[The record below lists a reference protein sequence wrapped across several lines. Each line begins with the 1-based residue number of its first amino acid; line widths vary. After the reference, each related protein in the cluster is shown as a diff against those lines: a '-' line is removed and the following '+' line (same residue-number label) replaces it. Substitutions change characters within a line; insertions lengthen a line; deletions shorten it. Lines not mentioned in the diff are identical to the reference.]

1 MSFYLENTV
10 KMLDNLY
17 KLLLF
22 YQGKAMLDIKFIRE
36 NTDLVKKAC
45 ELKNINLNIDE
56 IVRLDKEII
65 SLRQNEQ
72 GYLTEKNAIT
82 AKIPKASNEERP
94 QLIQE
99 SKALDEKAKA
109 VKPEIEKIEKQLTEL
124 LYLVPQI
131 PSPKAPIGKDD
142 GDNVEVKKWGE
153 LPKFD
158 FTPLDHV
165 QLLEKNNW
173 ADFERI
179 AKVSGSRSYSLKN
192 EMVLLE
198 MAMHRF
204 AMDKLIS
211 KGFTLVSVPAFARE
225 EALYGTGHFP
235 NGRDQAYYI
244 PEQNMYLAGTA
255 EVQINS
261 LHAGEILREAELPIL
276 YAGYSP
282 CFRSEAG
289 SHGRDVRGLIRVHQF
304 MKVEQYI
311 ICKNDSAESEKWHK
325 VLLETSEEIVQEL
338 ELPYRVVECCTGD
351 MGTGKVRMYDVESWV
366 PSEGKYRETHSC
378 SALHDWQARRTNVRY
393 RDGENKVQ
401 FVHTLNNTAIATPR
415 ILVSFLENHQLKDG
429 KIKIPKALRPYLL
442 GVEVLGK

>member
-1 MSFYLENTV
+1 
-10 KMLDNLY
+10 
-17 KLLLF
+17 
-22 YQGKAMLDIKFIRE
+22 MLDIKFIRE
-36 NTDLVKKAC
+36 NTELVKKAC
-45 ELKNINLNIDE
+45 SLKNINLDIDQ
-56 IVRLDKEII
+56 ILNLDRELVALKTEE
-65 SLRQNEQ
+65 QNL
-72 GYLTEKNAIT
+72 LTAKNAIT
-82 AKIPKASNEERP
+82 AKIPKSSVEERP
-94 QLIQE
+94 ALITE
-99 SKALDEKAKA
+99 SKAIDEKAKSL
-109 VKPEIEKIEKQLTEL
+109 KPRQEELENKLKEMMWLT
-124 LYLVPQI
+124 PQI
-131 PSPKAPIGKDD
+131 PSEKAPVGKDD

-165 QLLEKNNW
+165 QILENNNW

-179 AKVSGSRSYSLKN
+179 GKVSGSRSYSLRN

-198 MAMHRF
+198 LAMHRM
-204 AMDKLIS
+204 AMDKLMS

-244 PEQNMYLAGTA
+244 PEQNIYLAGTA

-261 LHAGEILREAELPIL
+261 LHAGEILKETELPIL

-289 SHGRDVRGLIRVHQF
+289 SYGRDVRGLIRVHQF

-311 ICKNDSAESEKWHK
+311 LCKNDPTESEKWHQI
-325 VLLETSEEIVQEL
+325 LLETSEEIVKDL

-351 MGTGKVRMYDVESWV
+351 MGAGKVRMYDVEAWV
-366 PSEGKYRETHSC
+366 PSEQKYRETHSC

-393 RDGENKVQ
+393 RDNDGKVQ
-401 FVHTLNNTAIATPR
+401 YVHTLNNTAIASPR
-415 ILVSFLENHQLKDG
+415 ILVPFLECHQQKDG
-429 KIKIPKALRPYLL
+429 SVRIPEKLRPYMF
-442 GVEVLGK
+442 GQEYLGKK